1 MRARPSILSLL
12 LMMAMPAAAAC
23 RAPVGVLRVD
33 SHLHIPDAYMR
44 VARFDAGRDSVLKVD
59 LGKMER
65 GGLDAAFFVVFVEQG
80 ALDADGYAKAVRV
93 GENKFEAI
101 ELLVSRNADRI
112 ALARTP
118 AEVRRNHSQGR
129 LSALIGIEN
138 GYALGHDLARL
149 DTAYARGARYLGLVH
164 VGNNDLCGSSA
175 PDAKR
180 GDLPNLGLTP
190 FGAQVVARANAL
202 GMLVDVSHASD
213 ACIADALRASKAP
226 VIASHSSAR
235 ALVAHGRNLT
245 DAQLRGIA
253 ATGGVAQAVAYKEF
267 VKADPGR
274 AKAEEALQE
283 QVARAAGD
291 ARWDSEKHGFRADF
305 AAGLAAI
312 EAKFPLATLEQY
324 LDHIQHMVKVA
335 GIAHVGIAS
344 DFDGG
349 GEVTG
354 WMDAS
359 ETGNV
364 TAALRRRG
372 FSEADIAALWG
383 GNLLR
388 AMDAAQAHADA
399 AGKSSAGAAKA
410 DGFEAIVDAVVER
423 YRLPGIAV
431 GVIED
436 GKVTRRIVRGERVAD
451 SGLAVTSATVFKI
464 ASNTKAMTAVVLAR
478 LVQAGKLRWDDPVVK
493 HLPGFRLHDDWVTRH
508 LLVRDLL
515 VHNSGLPEGGG
526 DLMLWPEP
534 NEFTR
539 DDILAGLAHIKP
551 AYGFRAGYAYDNTL
565 YIVAGELAAA
575 VGGASYEEL
584 LRREIFEPLGLR
596 GCHVGAFSRDQV
608 VDLAQPHRRA
618 GEGNRVIN
626 LDPARVPAIA
636 SAAAGGIRC
645 SLDDMLA
652 WMTQWLAPTPAQL
665 EWLGPAQRAEM
676 WTART
681 PMPISARRRSWDN
694 THMYAYAYGFRLADM
709 DGEWTVSHT
718 GTLSGM
724 YSAMMLLPDRRS
736 GFVLMTNGNGD
747 AARSVLIEA
756 LLAELL
762 APGKGRSVQALADE
776 LEAADAPAAAGQAP
790 VAPLPARKP
799 AVADALRA
807 QLGVWRDPWLGAVSV
822 CEQDGAVRWIAAK
835 SPRLRGQVMAVGDR
849 WLLDFDDEGLDEA
862 WLHFADPGATPRLTM
877 SKVDPEADFSSDYED
892 LDFRRIGDCDGV
904 SGAATPAQAGLV
916 DVASTGA
923 DLALDMRYASAD
935 NFTGKRVDGYEAPTC
950 LLRPSAAEALARVD
964 AGLRT
969 DGYRLRIF
977 DCYRPVR
984 AVAAF
989 MRWAASP
996 ETASTRAAYHPNLPK
1011 SALVP
1016 DYIADVSGHSRGST
1030 VDLGLDACDAQ
1041 RCSPADMGTGFDLFD
1056 PASHT
1061 DSPSVTAAQRA
1072 NRQRLVAA
1080 MAAEGF
1086 VNYPKEW
1093 WHFTWNPPAVPR
1105 IRFDVPL
1112 R

>member
-12 LMMAMPAAAAC
+12 LMMAMPAAAAGP
-23 RAPVGVLRVD
+23 APDGLLTVD
-33 SHLHIPDAYMR
+33 SHVDIPDAYMR
-44 VARFDAGRDSVLKVD
+44 EARFDAGRDSVLKVD

-410 DGFEAIVDAVVER
+410 DGF
-423 YRLPGIAV
+423 
-431 GVIED
+431 
-436 GKVTRRIVRGERVAD
+436 
-451 SGLAVTSATVFKI
+451 
-464 ASNTKAMTAVVLAR
+464 
-478 LVQAGKLRWDDPVVK
+478 
-493 HLPGFRLHDDWVTRH
+493 
-508 LLVRDLL
+508 
-515 VHNSGLPEGGG
+515 
-526 DLMLWPEP
+526 
-534 NEFTR
+534 
-539 DDILAGLAHIKP
+539 
-551 AYGFRAGYAYDNTL
+551 
-565 YIVAGELAAA
+565 
-575 VGGASYEEL
+575 
-584 LRREIFEPLGLR
+584 
-596 GCHVGAFSRDQV
+596 
-608 VDLAQPHRRA
+608 
-618 GEGNRVIN
+618 
-626 LDPARVPAIA
+626 
-636 SAAAGGIRC
+636 
-645 SLDDMLA
+645 
-652 WMTQWLAPTPAQL
+652 
-665 EWLGPAQRAEM
+665 
-676 WTART
+676 
-681 PMPISARRRSWDN
+681 
-694 THMYAYAYGFRLADM
+694 
-709 DGEWTVSHT
+709 
-718 GTLSGM
+718 
-724 YSAMMLLPDRRS
+724 
-736 GFVLMTNGNGD
+736 
-747 AARSVLIEA
+747 
-756 LLAELL
+756 
-762 APGKGRSVQALADE
+762 
-776 LEAADAPAAAGQAP
+776 
-790 VAPLPARKP
+790 
-799 AVADALRA
+799 
-807 QLGVWRDPWLGAVSV
+807 
-822 CEQDGAVRWIAAK
+822 
-835 SPRLRGQVMAVGDR
+835 
-849 WLLDFDDEGLDEA
+849 
-862 WLHFADPGATPRLTM
+862 
-877 SKVDPEADFSSDYED
+877 
-892 LDFRRIGDCDGV
+892 
-904 SGAATPAQAGLV
+904 
-916 DVASTGA
+916 
-923 DLALDMRYASAD
+923 
-935 NFTGKRVDGYEAPTC
+935 
-950 LLRPSAAEALARVD
+950 
-964 AGLRT
+964 
-969 DGYRLRIF
+969 
-977 DCYRPVR
+977 
-984 AVAAF
+984 
-989 MRWAASP
+989 
-996 ETASTRAAYHPNLPK
+996 
-1011 SALVP
+1011 
-1016 DYIADVSGHSRGST
+1016 
-1030 VDLGLDACDAQ
+1030 
-1041 RCSPADMGTGFDLFD
+1041 
-1056 PASHT
+1056 
-1061 DSPSVTAAQRA
+1061 
-1072 NRQRLVAA
+1072 
-1080 MAAEGF
+1080 
-1086 VNYPKEW
+1086 
-1093 WHFTWNPPAVPR
+1093 
-1105 IRFDVPL
+1105 
-1112 R
+1112 